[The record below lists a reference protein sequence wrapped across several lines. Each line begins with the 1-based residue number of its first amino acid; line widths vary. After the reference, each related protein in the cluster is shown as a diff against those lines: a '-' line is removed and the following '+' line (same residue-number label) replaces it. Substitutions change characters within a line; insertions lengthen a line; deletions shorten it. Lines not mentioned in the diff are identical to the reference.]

1 MFAVWSHGSHE
12 RPRAV
17 ACHCMRA
24 VVAQLPAAVTA
35 PLLAGAFD
43 GALRAA
49 PAVWRARAEEV
60 GWREVPGV
68 APGPPRAGLESHRAA
83 QPGPESHWIG
93 PLVSLFRR
101 QQAAAASAAQ
111 GGAGDPQLV
120 QEPD

>member
-1 MFAVWSHGSHE
+1 MHAVWSHGSQE

-17 ACHCMRA
+17 ACHAA

-43 GALRAA
+43 GALRSA

-60 GWREVPGV
+60 GWREVLGV

-83 QPGPESHWIG
+83 PPGLESHQIG
-93 PLVSLFRR
+93 PLVALFRR
-101 QQAAAASAAQ
+101 QQVVAVSTAQ
-111 GGAGDPQLV
+111 GGSGDPKLV